1 MCSRHFEDGRP
12 TTENP
17 YPTLFSYNNYKE
29 HLNSRSDSAIN
40 KRACIINTRPT
51 RCWWKPEWDRL
62 WSQWGT
68 FFNGVFNINTL
79 NKKLVRICCVNFL
92 YLCACARGVINFQ
105 CFVNS
110 ENIYLLLLTSI
121 SVDLLIRSIIHMSC
135 MLVKFIL

>member
-1 MCSRHFEDGRP
+1 MCSRHLEDGRP

-29 HLNSRSDSAIN
+29 PLNSRSDSAIN
-40 KRACIINTRPT
+40 KRACIIHDQQDVD
-51 RCWWKPEWDRL
+51 E
-62 WSQWGT
+62 SQSETDFGASEVR
-68 FFNGVFNINTL
+68 FLMVFLINTL

-92 YLCACARGVINFQ
+92 YLCSCASGVINFQ

-135 MLVKFIL
+135 MLVKFI